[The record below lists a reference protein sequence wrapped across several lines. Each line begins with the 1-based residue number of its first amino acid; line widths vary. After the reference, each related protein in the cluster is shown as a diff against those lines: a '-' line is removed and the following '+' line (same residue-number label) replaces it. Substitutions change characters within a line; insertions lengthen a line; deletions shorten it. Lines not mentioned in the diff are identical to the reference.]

1 MPIFADTS
9 ALYALL
15 DSDDDRHIDAAAAFG
30 GLSSERLVTHSYVAV
45 ETVALSHARLGVR
58 VARRFL
64 DDLLTAVDVQMV
76 GAELHARAVEAFLVA
91 GSTEVSLVDRVS
103 FAFMRERGLTTA
115 FAFDT
120 DFRREGFVL
129 AP

>member
-15 DSDDDRHIDAAAAFG
+15 DSDDDRHSDAAAAFED
-30 GLSSERLVTHSYVAV
+30 LSSQRLVTHSYVAV
-45 ETVALSHARLGVR
+45 ETAALSHARLGVR

-64 DDLLTAVDVQMV
+64 DDLLTAVEVQMV
-76 GAELHARAVEAFLVA
+76 GAEVHARAVEAFLVA
-91 GSTEVSLVDRVS
+91 SSTKVSLVDRVS

-120 DFRREGFVL
+120 GFRRAGFVL